1 MNIKLFAKGIVAGA
15 KKNAPTLLVVG
26 GAGRLT
32 PENILAPLGVIQV
45 QFQNAIL
52 AQFMFHQE
60 GIGKL
65 LELANIHL
73 RELRVIEVVKVGLLL
88 EDALDETQVVEHGLG
103 TDDEISRVAA
113 LLLRIRRFLL
123 QIACLGFIFFIDVRG
138 VDTRSGRAYQGL
150 SFRDRG
156 SRRVLLLRK
165 GIHNSLRR
173 SFRGLLA
180 GCQKCHCRKKCK

>member
-1 MNIKLFAKGIVAGA
+1 MTKRSLFGLNYQIGGIF
-15 KKNAPTLLVVG
+15 P
-26 GAGRLT
+26 
-32 PENILAPLGVIQV
+32 
-45 QFQNAIL
+45 
-52 AQFMFHQE
+52 E
-60 GIGKL
+60 GIGVGDAEGGGFVGILDEEIGVDGLWGDEFCLFAIYIEL

-88 EDALDETQVVEHGLG
+88 EDTLDETQVVEHGLG
-103 TDDEISRVAA
+103 THDEISRVAA
-113 LLLRIRRFLL
+113 LPLRIRRFLL
-123 QIACLGFIFFIDVRG
+123 QIACLGFIFFIYVRG

-165 GIHNSLRR
+165 GIYNSLRR
-173 SFRGLLA
+173 SLRGLLA